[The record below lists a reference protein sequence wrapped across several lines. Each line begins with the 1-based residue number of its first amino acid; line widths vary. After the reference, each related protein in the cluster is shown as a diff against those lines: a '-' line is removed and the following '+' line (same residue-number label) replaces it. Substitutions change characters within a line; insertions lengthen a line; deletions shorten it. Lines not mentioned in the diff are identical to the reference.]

1 MKIAAIIPALN
12 EEKTISTVVNSVKE
26 FGYHPVV
33 VSDGS
38 TDSTILKAQ
47 QSGAYV
53 IKHKISLGYD
63 QSIKTGVNF
72 VLKKNFDFLLIFDAD
87 NEINID
93 CLEIFKKKIVSK
105 KYSLIIGARNSKPRI
120 SEVIFG
126 YYTKIRYNVPDIL
139 SGIKAY
145 SIELCRKNKEI
156 FEKNTYNTGLAINA
170 LKNKEKFC
178 IVPIKIN
185 FLRAQSRIGRKFSI
199 NLKIFQIMFLE
210 ITQDLKS
217 LLKKAICK

>member
-26 FGYHPVV
+26 FGYYPIV

-38 TDSTILKAQ
+38 TDSTIFKAK

-53 IKHKISLGYD
+53 IKHKNSLGYD
-63 QSIKTGVNF
+63 QSINTGVKF
-72 VLKKNFDFLLIFDAD
+72 VLKKNFDFLLVFDAD

-93 CLEIFKKKIVSK
+93 CLEIFRKKIISK
-105 KYSLIIGARNSKPRI
+105 KYSLIIGTRNSKPRF

-139 SGIKAY
+139 SGIN
-145 SIELCRKNKEI
+145 SIAFRV
-156 FEKNTYNTGLAINA
+156 AI
-170 LKNKEKFC
+170 LQ
-178 IVPIKIN
+178 
-185 FLRAQSRIGRKFSI
+185 LS
-199 NLKIFQIMFLE
+199 NLFG
-210 ITQDLKS
+210 
-217 LLKKAICK
+217 